1 MVVGNRPLLCVFCK
15 ARTADLVNHRP
26 ASITAVRGVYRPW
39 PETSAVF
46 SVSAVLRSCASKRRV
61 TVARPMSYWSRSA
74 IANPSFPP
82 GRTTAPT
89 GLPANRRGEPATN
102 PRGRHPCAGGTSLRK
117 RPCPQYTSGMGF
129 LVCLIV
135 PLVAFLVGMLI
146 WRFMRSAVRSGVQQA
161 RPAEPVAQ
169 APRFVPPAPPVV
181 PGVTE
186 ADVRRIVREEL
197 RAAQQ
202 AAAARRAGSPGATP
216 PGSSRG
222 PSR

>member
-15 ARTADLVNHRP
+15 TRTADLEHHRTS
-26 ASITAVRGVYRPW
+26 SITAVRGVYRPW

-61 TVARPMSYWSRSA
+61 TVARPMSYWSRFA
-74 IANPSFPP
+74 TANPSFPL
-82 GRTTAPT
+82 GRTTAPI
-89 GLPANRRGEPATN
+89 GLPANRRGEPTTN
-102 PRGRHPCAGGTSLRK
+102 PHGRHPCAGGTTLRN
-117 RPCPQYTSGMGF
+117 RPCPKYTSGMG
-129 LVCLIV
+129 LLGCLIL

-161 RPAEPVAQ
+161 QPAAPVAQ
-169 APRFVPPAPPVV
+169 APRQVPTPPPVV
-181 PGVTE
+181 PGLTE